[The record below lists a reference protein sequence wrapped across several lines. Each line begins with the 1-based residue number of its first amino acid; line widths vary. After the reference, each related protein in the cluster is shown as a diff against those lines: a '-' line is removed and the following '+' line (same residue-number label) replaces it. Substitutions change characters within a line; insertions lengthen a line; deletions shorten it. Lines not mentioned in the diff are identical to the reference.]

1 MVGVMSVTFCWVS
14 TEQPPW
20 RYDIS
25 IVLTALRAK
34 SSHLNRSP
42 TMSFPSPLLHG
53 TLRQRRVRFLADITL
68 DTGEE
73 ITAHVPNS
81 GAMLGAKSPGMGVWV
96 STSDNP
102 ARKLKYTLELVD
114 VAGVL
119 VGVNTAHPNPL
130 VAHAIASGHIAEL
143 TGYAVCKR
151 EVKYGTNSRIDM
163 LLTDPARPACYV
175 EVKNVHMSRTP
186 GLAEF
191 PDGVTARGA
200 KHMAELAEMVKSGHR
215 AVVVFVI
222 QRMDVNR
229 FRVASDLDPQYLESL
244 KAAVNTG
251 VEVLCYRCHVT
262 TDTLKLDRTIPWVQ
276 D

>member
-1 MVGVMSVTFCWVS
+1 MS
-14 TEQPPW
+14 
-20 RYDIS
+20 Y
-25 IVLTALRAK
+25 
-34 SSHLNRSP
+34 
-42 TMSFPSPLLHG
+42 PSPLMHG
-53 TLRQRRVRFLADITL
+53 TLRLRRVRLLADITL

-96 STSDNP
+96 SVSDNP
-102 ARKLKYTLELVD
+102 TRKLKHTLELVD
-114 VAGVL
+114 VDEVL
-119 VGVNTAHPNPL
+119 VGVNTSHPNRL
-130 VAHAIASGHIAEL
+130 VEDAIASGQITEL
-143 TGYAVCKR
+143 AGYAHCKR

-163 LLTDPARPACYV
+163 LLTDPSRPACYV

-200 KHMAELAEMVKSGHR
+200 KHMAELAKMVKCGHR

-222 QRMDVNR
+222 QRMDVDR
-229 FRVASDLDPQYLESL
+229 FTVASDLDPHYLESL

-251 VEVLCYRCHVT
+251 VEVLCYRCTVT